1 MFTHS
6 GWVGGIV
13 ANVITES
20 IKDIRCL
27 CDVSEIVWYTVAPEK
42 MDKVGGLCLYRHYG
56 IEYLVEAFLQSNLWK
71 LGHSCRL
78 VPSAPA

>member
-42 MDKVGGLCLYRHYG
+42 MDKVKFWVVFAYIGTMVLS
-56 IEYLVEAFLQSNLWK
+56 I
-71 LGHSCRL
+71 
-78 VPSAPA
+78 